1 MGGFQDTWE
10 ASQWSHDSVVQ
21 AMGTCASGPNES
33 CAYLYLMPNAE
44 GPFFFL
50 TNTEQTGNKNH
61 SVCPLIPPPFFLEL
75 KSMSFGS
82 LCIIGRVSMVP
93 QDTVVE
99 NIWNFLTLQEKGL
112 GTVGGFGMVF
122 SVSCGFQAV
131 CRHSTQ
137 ARVPAGG
144 IPCLLPKPVRL
155 RWELCQSLSTSGI
168 LKNNK

>member
-61 SVCPLIPPPFFLEL
+61 SVCPLIPPPLFFRIKIHVLWLPVHYWPCLYGSTRHRCWEHLEL
-75 KSMSFGS
+75 SNTTGERSRNRRWVWYGFFSFLWISGS
-82 LCIIGRVSMVP
+82 VQTQYP
-93 QDTVVE
+93 
-99 NIWNFLTLQEKGL
+99 
-112 GTVGGFGMVF
+112 GTG
-122 SVSCGFQAV
+122 A
-131 CRHSTQ
+131 CRWH
-137 ARVPAGG
+137 P
-144 IPCLLPKPVRL
+144 
-155 RWELCQSLSTSGI
+155 LSAS
-168 LKNNK
+168 